1 MYPGGV
7 DQLATQRSPSDLPVR
22 RALRGHSE
30 GIAAILPSA
39 QGWILTAG
47 SDGSVLE
54 WQEAILTHPETEGVR
69 KHDEFEYRTGFHGP
83 RNPRALTAIAVSQ
96 DGRVILK
103 GGLNGQG
110 QLWDGIEHVLIS
122 DRFIGHTEANSCRG
136 FRS

>member
-22 RALRGHSE
+22 RALKGHTD

-54 WQEAILTHPETEGVR
+54 WQEAILTHPETEGLR
-69 KHDEFEYRTGFHGP
+69 KHDEFEYRTGFSRTAKSQGPHGNRCKP
-83 RNPRALTAIAVSQ
+83 RR
-96 DGRVILK
+96 
-103 GGLNGQG
+103 
-110 QLWDGIEHVLIS
+110 ES
-122 DRFIGHTEANSCRG
+122 DSH
-136 FRS
+136 